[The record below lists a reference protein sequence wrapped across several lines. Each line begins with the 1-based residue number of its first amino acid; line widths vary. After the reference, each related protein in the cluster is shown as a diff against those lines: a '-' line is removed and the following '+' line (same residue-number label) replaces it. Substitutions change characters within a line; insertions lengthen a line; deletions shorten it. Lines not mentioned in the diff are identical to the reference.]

1 MAAFFVL
8 FYWVFKIIF
17 NASSF
22 GATRIYIWLIIILK
36 PKYYDA
42 IKIRVPVKQET
53 RQSIS
58 TQKSLFETF
67 VVPPEKFDAIPEN
80 DEIGKISHRFV
91 LCKSGVEVF
100 DRYEKE
106 PVKDKEIITF
116 YEEEKLC

>member
-8 FYWVFKIIF
+8 FYLVFKIIF

-22 GATRIYIWLIIILK
+22 GATHIHLAHNNLK

-42 IKIRVPVKQET
+42 IKIRVPAKQEA
-53 RQSIS
+53 RQSVS

-100 DRYEKE
+100 DKYEKNQ
-106 PVKDKEIITF
+106 
-116 YEEEKLC
+116 